1 MACATPNFT
10 PHYYNLDIPINA
22 TQKHVKQAYRRLV
35 KLIHP
40 DKFKDPNQKKDAL
53 EAIQLVNEAYEVLT
67 DNEKLLEYRYQYA
80 PLGWDHAKHSL
91 PLIWELNHWNEIW
104 DNRCQNVTS
113 TAPKP
118 WFWHYDSGSTGS
130 MCVASDEL
138 TGALG
143 LDYLTGLN
151 QKFCTATWV
160 NLVHL
165 FVDNGLPNSVSDNI
179 WRRVESWRDG
189 TLNGTKSKHEYLH
202 FQRGCDHYQ
211 VMVSR
216 KEAYIPWSQ
225 IPANT
230 DWLTIG
236 YGCELFCP
244 DILILPFI
252 LYIIVLYLCLLI
264 CSSILKKLFTQLPPA
279 FWPPSAISSP
289 TSADSLVDDIMT
301 RSQRESQS
309 SAARP
314 QSSSY
319 LSEQDYYADGEAT
332 SRYSSDKLSQTQYYN
347 AVASASQCRS
357 TNPPHR
363 SLSTQHSGMKE
374 TQNRS
379 TNPSD
384 KSLSTQYYTAKE
396 SQTPST
402 NPSDKSLST
411 QYYTAKES
419 QTRSTNPTDKSSPTR
434 FFSAEVQPP
443 GSPVNPSQLLSL
455 KSSER
460 HWYYSDK
467 DGAHDLPLR
476 ERRQPTAPYEPLRPR
491 FVHYEDEQHADDERT
506 PRLCMALTATGKP
519 CQRRVS
525 MVTPLT
531 GSTVSGLVSPLCFQ
545 HRHIRKW
552 IRNVSDQDLPT
563 PGRSSFV
570 GKLLESDRRRSLGR
584 LRFEDEEV

>member
-1 MACATPNFT
+1 MACGTPHFT
-10 PHYYNLDIPINA
+10 PHYYNLDLPINA

-40 DKFKDPNQKKDAL
+40 DKFKDQDQRKNAL
-53 EAIQLVNEAYEVLT
+53 EAIQLINEAYGVLT
-67 DNEKLLEYRYQYA
+67 DKDKLLEYRYQCA
-80 PLGWDHAKHSL
+80 RFGWDCHAKYDL
-91 PLIWELNHWNEIW
+91 PLTWELNYWNEAW
-104 DNRCQNVTS
+104 DNRCRNVTS

-130 MCVASDEL
+130 MCAASDEI
-138 TGALG
+138 TRALG
-143 LDYLTGLN
+143 LDYLTEPD
-151 QKFCTATWV
+151 QRFCTATWV

-179 WRRVESWRDG
+179 WRWAESWRDG
-189 TLNGTKSKHEYLH
+189 TLNGTKAKHEYLH

-230 DWLTIG
+230 DWPTIG
-236 YGCELFCP
+236 YACELFCP

-252 LYIIVLYLCLLI
+252 LYIIVLYLFLFICL
-264 CSSILKKLFTQLPPA
+264 SILRKLSRQLSLA

-289 TSADSLVDDIMT
+289 TSADLLVDDIMT

-314 QSSSY
+314 QSSSC
-319 LSEQDYYADGEAT
+319 LSERDYYADGEAT
-332 SRYSSDKLSQTQYYN
+332 SMYSSDKLSQTQCYN
-347 AVASASQCRS
+347 AVASQCRS
-357 TNPPHR
+357 TNPSNRALSTQHYSAKETQTPYTNPSDR
-363 SLSTQHSGMKE
+363 SLSTQY
-374 TQNRS
+374 N
-379 TNPSD
+379 
-384 KSLSTQYYTAKE
+384 TAK
-396 SQTPST
+396 
-402 NPSDKSLST
+402 D
-411 QYYTAKES
+411 S
-419 QTRSTNPTDKSSPTR
+419 QTRSTNPADKSSPTR

-476 ERRQPTAPYEPLRPR
+476 ERRKPSAPYEPLRPR

-525 MVTPLT
+525 TVTPLT

-552 IRNVSDQDLPT
+552 IRNVSDQDPTT
-563 PGRSSFV
+563 PGRSSLA
-570 GKLLESDRRRSLGR
+570 GKSPDSDRRRSSGR
-584 LRFEDEEV
+584 LRFEGEEV